1 MLAPITDP
9 AILEGYLRDASNLLG
24 KAEMLFRPRAPEEV
38 AEVMAWCQS
47 RGVPVTVTAKRTSTT
62 GASVPMGGA
71 LLSTELLATVHDL
84 DDVDGGVILAD
95 YQAEVERAGRF
106 FPPDPTSRHDCS
118 VGGAVACNAS
128 GARTFKYGPTRPWIE
143 AAQVVFPTGELRW
156 IDRHTPSPWPVPRW
170 TEPRVKTAAGLYPA
184 ENLLDLVIGSEGL
197 LGVVTRV
204 RTRLIDLPR
213 EVLTFL
219 AFFPSRASMLAFLGE
234 ARGAGPRCIE
244 YFDRGS
250 LDLIRG
256 RVPEVPAADSAL
268 MLEVEHGGEAPLEE
282 WYERLVRHEALADD
296 TIVVEDEGGRAKL
309 HAVRHALPAAV
320 NEIIVRNGV
329 QKVGTDFAVPHD
341 RLAELLDLYDQV
353 RLPTACFGHIG
364 DSHLHLNMLP
374 ANAEELA
381 EARLIYMELARA
393 AVAMGGSV
401 SGEHGIGRLKKAHLA
416 LMAPPELIEG
426 WRALKRA
433 ADPAWICGRGVMFDP
448 A

>member
-1 MLAPITDP
+1 MIPAITDP

-24 KAEMLFRPRAPEEV
+24 KAEMLFRPRAPGEV

-95 YQAEVERAGRF
+95 YQDHVERAGRF

-156 IDRHTPSPWPVPRW
+156 VDRGTPSPWPVPRW
-170 TEPRVKTAAGLYPA
+170 TEPRVKTAAGLFPA
-184 ENLLDLVIGSEGL
+184 GNLLDLVIGSEGL

-204 RTRLIDLPR
+204 RTRLIELPPH
-213 EVLTFL
+213 VLTLL
-219 AFFPSRASMLAFLGE
+219 AFFPSRASMLAFLSE

-268 MLEVEHGGEAPLEE
+268 MLEVEHAGEAPLEE
-282 WYERLVRHEALADD
+282 WYERLLRHEALADD

-329 QKVGTDFAVPHD
+329 QKVGTDFAVPAE
-341 RLAELLDLYDQV
+341 RLAEMLELYDQV

-364 DSHLHLNMLP
+364 DSHLHLNILP

-381 EARLIYMELARA
+381 EARQVYMDLARA
-393 AVAMGGSV
+393 AVAMGGTV
-401 SGEHGIGRLKKAHLA
+401 SGEHGIGRLKRAHLA
-416 LMAPPELIEG
+416 LMVSPEVIDA